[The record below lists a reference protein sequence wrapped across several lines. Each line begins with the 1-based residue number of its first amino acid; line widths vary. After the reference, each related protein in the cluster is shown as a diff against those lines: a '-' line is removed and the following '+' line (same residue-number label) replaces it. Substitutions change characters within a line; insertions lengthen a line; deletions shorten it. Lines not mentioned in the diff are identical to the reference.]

1 MSGYTP
7 GGDIE
12 TANAFGGISEIA
24 SDSLPPPGRQT
35 IVGVVVP
42 NPLREVPSM
51 IGPRIGL
58 AMLVT
63 VGLLVAGCGDDDD
76 DESGETTA
84 PAAAVPGAE
93 DAAALQED
101 IADLSDDEQI
111 TRVGDEWA
119 DLFGK
124 GDEAMCGYLHPDL
137 GGATSCAEYVMGS
150 LTQSSPLQ
158 ASFEGAT
165 VESVEVDGE
174 TAFAEFSTDNRV
186 RFEPDPDGAWKV
198 IETPR
203 VTGSGSDEVVQPE

>member
-1 MSGYTP
+1 
-7 GGDIE
+7 
-12 TANAFGGISEIA
+12 
-24 SDSLPPPGRQT
+24 
-35 IVGVVVP
+35 
-42 NPLREVPSM
+42 M
-51 IGPRIGL
+51 IGLRVGL
-58 AMLVT
+58 ATLAT

-76 DESGETTA
+76 DSGETTTA
-84 PAAAVPGAE
+84 AAAVPGAE
-93 DAAALQED
+93 EAAALQAD

-137 GGATSCAEYVMGS
+137 GGASSCAGYLTGT

-165 VESVEVDGE
+165 VESLEVDGE
-174 TAFAEFSTDNRV
+174 TAFAEFSTGNRV
-186 RFEPDPDGAWKV
+186 KFEPDPDGAWKV

-203 VTGSGSDEVVQPE
+203 ATQSGSDEVVQPG